1 MMSTPL
7 GPRLLGVPEA
17 GIERHRLS
25 DLLTSMQRYN
35 REQAVLNARF
45 GLPQQLPE
53 QEQEQPGFAGA
64 AGAGGGSERASGAAG
79 AAQQQRYAESVQQ
92 FSRTLAASALWLAL
106 SSKRMAEDPSVAGVS
121 LGRLLAKAFMT
132 QQGQGQGQVGRG
144 AAGQGICLPACLPA
158 DVCSCPCACTC
169 SGCPQAVLSMAQ
181 ICPVVSLI

>member
-1 MMSTPL
+1 
-7 GPRLLGVPEA
+7 
-17 GIERHRLS
+17 
-25 DLLTSMQRYN
+25 MQRYN
-35 REQAVLNARF
+35 REHAVLNARF
-45 GLPQQLPE
+45 GLPQHLGE
-53 QEQEQPGFAGA
+53 QEEQGLAAA
-64 AGAGGGSERASGAAG
+64 AGADHASAASGAGATA
-79 AAQQQRYAESVQQ
+79 AAQQQRYAKSVQQ
-92 FSRTLAASALWLAL
+92 YSRTLAASALWLAL